1 MEPTCFETLESLILY
16 TVNRLYRNLL
26 SAKVPESSL
35 RLRVEKPMAIS
46 FAEAPVIE
54 VFRTAEQMK
63 SQCKELDQ
71 SSEPKLHIVKPYPS

>member
-16 TVNRLYRNLL
+16 TVNRLYVNLL
-26 SAKVPESSL
+26 SVRVPESSL

-63 SQCKELDQ
+63 DQCKQLGGG
-71 SSEPKLHIVKPYPS
+71 SEPKLHIVKPYPI

>member
-1 MEPTCFETLESLILY
+1 
-16 TVNRLYRNLL
+16 
-26 SAKVPESSL
+26 L